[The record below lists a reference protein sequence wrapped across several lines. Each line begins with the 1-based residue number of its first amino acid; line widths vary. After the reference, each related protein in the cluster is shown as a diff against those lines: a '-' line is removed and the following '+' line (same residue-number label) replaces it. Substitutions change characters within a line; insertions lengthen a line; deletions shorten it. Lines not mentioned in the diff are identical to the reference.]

1 MRYAEVMD
9 DTETTAPAGGV
20 VLFASAKESS
30 IIGAALAEY
39 AERHKRNRTARAL
52 SNWLDHNIVIG

>member
-1 MRYAEVMD
+1 MRYADVMEN
-9 DTETTAPAGGV
+9 TETAVPGGNV

-39 AERHKRNRTARAL
+39 AERHKRNRTARNL
-52 SNWLDHNIVIG
+52 SKWFDHNIMVE